1 MVIDGTMTG
10 EGGTKSKLYPLF
22 DIAGPY
28 AGADV
33 NGFGFKL
40 IPTQREIQ
48 PGSDLLLSNEVGGR
62 VYTLQWFETL
72 AGVTSGSVENS
83 HWHE

>member
-1 MVIDGTMTG
+1 MTG

-40 IPTQREIQ
+40 IPLSEKSSPALTSSIKMKSVVVFT
-48 PGSDLLLSNEVGGR
+48 PCNGSKPW
-62 VYTLQWFETL
+62 Q
-72 AGVTSGSVENS
+72 A
-83 HWHE
+83 